1 MEFFFID
8 LFGRLNSVGFGIK
21 SAFIYVLA
29 FDTLLGQDYTDIEQ
43 GYVFTAMTRF
53 NVWGCGFI
61 ALFVNSERAFV
72 IHPTDAAP
80 QFL

>member
-1 MEFFFID
+1 MALCGIFFID
-8 LFGRLNSVGFGIK
+8 LIGRLNSVGFGIK

-53 NVWGCGFI
+53 NVWGCW
-61 ALFVNSERAFV
+61 LYRPLCE
-72 IHPTDAAP
+72 
-80 QFL
+80 